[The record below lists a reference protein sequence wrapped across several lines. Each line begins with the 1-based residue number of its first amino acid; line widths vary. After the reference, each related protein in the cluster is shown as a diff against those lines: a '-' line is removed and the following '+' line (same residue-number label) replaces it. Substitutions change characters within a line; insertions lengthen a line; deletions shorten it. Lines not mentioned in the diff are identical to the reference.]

1 MPENQATYDAY
12 LGIDIELPDGRVIH
26 VQALTFKR
34 ALYYTRLLDQAQ
46 QTGAKAFYRFLDE
59 FSAEIKTTDGQAL
72 AKLELTV
79 PEMFEVG
86 RRFLWRNRLARNPAG
101 PTTATEPSAGT
112 T

>member
-1 MPENQATYDAY
+1 MSEHRATYDAY
-12 LGIDIELPDGRVIH
+12 LGVEVELPAGKVIH

-34 ALYYTRLLDQAQ
+34 ALHFTRLLDAAQ
-46 QTGAKAFYRFLDE
+46 QGDGKAFYRFLDE
-59 FSAEIKTTDGQAL
+59 FAAELKTEDGEAL

-86 RRFLWRNRLARNPAG
+86 KRFLWANRLATLNQ
-101 PTTATEPSAGT
+101 PTNGTTPSAGT